1 VPRVTYAVHLEQAS
15 PRSIAAVQQTT
26 NRQRLSADI
35 GRLLDLVW
43 PVIREQGVTFGH
55 NVVIYYKVIDG
66 EFAIEAGVEIG
77 QDFVETDQVR
87 RAATPAGEV
96 ATVAYFGEY
105 SQMESGYAA
114 LDRWCADNG
123 RRRAGVSWE
132 VYGDWNDDPAKLR
145 TDIYTLLAD

>member
-1 VPRVTYAVHLEQAS
+1 LEQAS
-15 PRSIAAVQQTT
+15 PRSIAAVKETT

-35 GRLLDLVW
+35 GRLLNLVW
-43 PVIREQGVTFGH
+43 PVIREQGVKFGH
-55 NVVIYYKVIDG
+55 NVVVYYKVIDG

-77 QDFVETDQVR
+77 PEFVETDQVR

-105 SQMESGYAA
+105 SQLESGYAA
-114 LDRWCADNG
+114 LDQWCAANG

-145 TDIYTLLAD
+145 TDIYTLLAEKLPAEKPAG

>member
-1 VPRVTYAVHLEQAS
+1 VRLEQTR
-15 PRSIAAVQQTT
+15 PRLLAAVKETT
-26 NRQRLSADI
+26 NQQRLSADI

-55 NVVIYYKVIDG
+55 NVVVYYRVVDG
-66 EFAIEAGVEIG
+66 EFAIEAGVEVG
-77 QDFVETDQVR
+77 PEFVETDQVR

-105 SQMESGYAA
+105 SQMGPGYAA
-114 LDRWCADNG
+114 LDRWCAGNG

-145 TDIYTLLAD
+145 TDIYTLLTERAAD